1 MKYVVTLMF
10 AQLCMLVSQNAY
22 ADVKIDISFLQ
33 TEYVIV
39 PRVEIRRNTR
49 VTSLILTS
57 DNRILTQSSVSG
69 HLLHGE
75 STFGVAS
82 YGSNFS
88 GDKIVR
94 RTSIQN
100 GMIVLSTFNSS
111 YSIVTHIKTNGI
123 NNCTGTRN
131 YKLLPSH
138 KIFEDT
144 DFKDHS
150 YLAFSNIE
158 ADLVSCTIT
167 ALP

>member
-1 MKYVVTLMF
+1 MKR
-10 AQLCMLVSQNAY
+10 MLSFFVSQALTFVSSVAY
-22 ADVKIDISFLQ
+22 ADVRIDIDFLQ
-33 TEYVIV
+33 TEHVV
-39 PRVEIRRNTR
+39 LPRIELRRNTR
-49 VTSLILTS
+49 ALSLVITK
-57 DNRILTQSSVSG
+57 DNKIISQSSVAG
-69 HLLHGE
+69 HSLHGE

-94 RTSIQN
+94 RASIQN
-100 GMIVLSTFNSS
+100 GTIVLSSFLPS
-111 YSIVTHIKTNGI
+111 YSIVTNIKTNGI
-123 NNCTGTRN
+123 DTCTGTRR
-131 YKLLPSH
+131 YKLSPGH

-167 ALP
+167 AVP